1 MILFPQLPHH
11 IALQIADGARS
22 APVDVLAGMAAPEH
36 PSCEYTPIGNRST
49 RTALIKLRN
58 DLLQIAM
65 DAGYPQPPGGQS
77 AADFDARASIVLIQ
91 QMPMVP
97 AEAARGGVWAF
108 LACVLLPD
116 IVRWR
121 FSGVGGTTTP
131 LERFV
136 SGRRNVFHVYGG
148 VHSTSC
154 PEQTAL
160 HSFPIY

>member
-97 AEAARGGVWAF
+97 AEAARGRMGVPRLCPVAGYCPMA
-108 LACVLLPD
+108 LQRR
-116 IVRWR
+116 RW
-121 FSGVGGTTTP
+121 
-131 LERFV
+131 
-136 SGRRNVFHVYGG
+136 NDY
-148 VHSTSC
+148 
-154 PEQTAL
+154 AA
-160 HSFPIY
+160 